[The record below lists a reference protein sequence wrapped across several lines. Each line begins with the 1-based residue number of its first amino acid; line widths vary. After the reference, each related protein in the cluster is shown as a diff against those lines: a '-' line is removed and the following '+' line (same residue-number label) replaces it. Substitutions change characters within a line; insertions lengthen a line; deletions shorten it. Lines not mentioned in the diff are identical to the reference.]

1 MEGKGCN
8 FQGVSVGGR
17 KRGEAEEVVVKVEER
32 NEGGEGEMSAIVGT
46 SDAQLEDNWSTK
58 RITWRGSGAF
68 VVFPFS
74 SKDKTIL
81 HYTPKDKTD
90 IAFIPLMIQIKI

>member
-46 SDAQLEDNWSTK
+46 SDAQLEEERRITEAPNGLLGEVLTPLWSSLSPPRIKRFCIIPPRIK
-58 RITWRGSGAF
+58 RI
-68 VVFPFS
+68 
-74 SKDKTIL
+74 L
-81 HYTPKDKTD
+81 HLYP
-90 IAFIPLMIQIKI
+90 

>member
-46 SDAQLEDNWSTK
+46 SDAQLEEERNRPPQLK
-58 RITWRGSGAF
+58 
-68 VVFPFS
+68 
-74 SKDKTIL
+74 
-81 HYTPKDKTD
+81 HQTD
-90 IAFIPLMIQIKI
+90 YLERF

>member
-46 SDAQLEDNWSTK
+46 SDAQLEEERRITEAPNGLLGEVLAPLWSSLSPPRIKRFCIIPPRIK
-58 RITWRGSGAF
+58 RI
-68 VVFPFS
+68 
-74 SKDKTIL
+74 L
-81 HYTPKDKTD
+81 HLYP
-90 IAFIPLMIQIKI
+90 